1 MIRED
6 LKEIFEQRRFGA
18 QNYEALLVGFLAA
31 AAFLMRGM
39 PVASSRYLWWLGVA
53 LAANLLLLRLHGRHS
68 GWPPPMSSGGQ
79 RSRNSASGAPSA
91 RNSGPGPRG
100 GPPSGWASLISLGV
114 NSLLVAYL
122 IDSSGG
128 RSSMLWPLFLLPV
141 FTAGFYLPGWA
152 MRACGLHVAL
162 LLCFYLEPLRGA
174 EASAWFEISLKAGF
188 LFASSYF
195 IGRLGAGERQA
206 LKIAQARREE
216 LIALSRR
223 CLSVQDSLDDSR
235 KTLTRSLSEL
245 GDRITLI
252 LGAVQLLQ
260 ESMPQGAP
268 EQEDLK
274 RILEAARQ
282 SGDTARNLTIQAH
295 LFHPSKEQKLLL
307 RSGS

>member
-1 MIRED
+1 M
-6 LKEIFEQRRFGA
+6 KEIFEQRRFGA

-68 GWPPPMSSGGQ
+68 GP
-79 RSRNSASGAPSA
+79 
-91 RNSGPGPRG
+91 
-100 GPPSGWASLISLGV
+100 ASLISLGV

-174 EASAWFEISLKAGF
+174 EAAAWFEISLKAGF
-188 LFASSYF
+188 LLASSYF

-216 LIALSRR
+216 LITLSRR

-235 KTLTRSLSEL
+235 KTLTRSLSDL

-268 EQEDLK
+268 EQEDLR
-274 RILEAARQ
+274 RIFEAARQ
-282 SGDTARNLTIQAH
+282 SGDTARNLTLQAH
-295 LFHPSKEQKLLL
+295 LFYPAKEQKIFS
-307 RSGS
+307 RSES